1 MLRLLLL
8 FTVVPALELWLLLQ
22 IGSWMGATQTFLLI
36 VVTGTVG
43 AWLAKR
49 EGLDVLT
56 QLREELGKGLP
67 GGSRLMEGA
76 LVVVGGLLLL
86 TPGVMTDVLGFCLIA
101 PPTRRWIAPKILAE
115 ASRRIQVKAT
125 VGSTA
130 AAQPA
135 GEQDPFS
142 NPFDDLP

>member
-8 FTVVPALELWLLLQ
+8 FTLVPALELWLLLQ
-22 IGSWMGATQTFLLI
+22 IGAWLGASQTFLLI

-49 EGLDVLT
+49 EGLGVLST
-56 QLREELGKGLP
+56 LTEELHQGTP
-67 GGSRLMEGA
+67 PGSRLVEGA

-86 TPGVMTDVLGFCLIA
+86 TPGVVTDLTGFLLIA
-101 PPTRRWIAPKILAE
+101 PPTRRWIAPRLLQE
-115 ASRRIQVKAT
+115 LASRVQVQAQ
-125 VGSTA
+125 VGPIGHG
-130 AAQPA
+130 QPPK
-135 GEQDPFS
+135 QPDPFS